1 MDLIEIAFRV
11 SHFRWPGVSR
21 PSDCHHS
28 YQEGDFECF
37 LKDVQLVEDDM
48 ETKMR
53 PNLPIKNSHMSSTFH
68 IATLLHRVSSSMPF
82 FKVGRRSACSEGI
95 TSVALHSTRFSDV
108 VWAPVLHSCFL
119 CWLGWGSSTCN
130 SGVWI
135 WTPSSNAGGGCVAT
149 STGPVLTTTSSLS
162 DSSAALASACHLS
175 SVTSPLESALST
187 RVKVSSIHAYSK
199 SSTAPK
205 WKIL

>member
-37 LKDVQLVEDDM
+37 SRTCSWLRMTWKQ
-48 ETKMR
+48 KCA
-53 PNLPIKNSHMSSTFH
+53 PISLSRNSHMSSTFH

-119 CWLGWGSSTCN
+119 CWLWLRIFHLQFRRLDMNAFLQCWWGMC
-130 SGVWI
+130 
-135 WTPSSNAGGGCVAT
+135 SNLH
-149 STGPVLTTTSSLS
+149 GPVLTTTSSLS